1 MTDKANIHRTKPSQR
16 SKARLLQASGGTK
29 RANRY
34 AAVPSPSALAVY
46 VLGTPEAMSTSAA
59 HDPRREV
66 EKIREHLGSH
76 EGRLAFLIGA
86 GTSAA
91 IRNPEDEPL
100 IPTVTELSKACR
112 DAVANLGAEQA
123 SAYDS
128 IRAECEAD
136 LETAK
141 SGEPPTAAR
150 AVNVEDILSAVRT
163 KLSAIGDSDTIAGL
177 DKAKLVG
184 VEKEIRTTI
193 AKAAF
198 PAEDHIPSH
207 LPHHQFA
214 RWVSRLGRATAIE
227 LFTTNYDTLFE
238 RALED
243 ERLSVFDGF
252 VGMRRPFFSAAS
264 LARSTSMPG
273 SSWTRLWKLHG
284 SINWSMQSFADRSE
298 RIVRGEDSDSGE
310 LIFPSLHKYDE
321 SRKQPYASIL
331 DHLGRLL
338 DDPGGALLV
347 VLGYSFGDQ
356 HINEIVFDAL
366 DSRDRAHIF
375 AIQFEELPDDHPL
388 IVRATALPNLLVYG
402 PKTAVVGG
410 VRAPWRLNEAVDD
423 STAALLDIAFDSNA
437 APEPEQIADLG
448 RFRLGDFTYFATFL
462 SSLVGEAD
470 D

>member
-1 MTDKANIHRTKPSQR
+1 
-16 SKARLLQASGGTK
+16 
-29 RANRY
+29 
-34 AAVPSPSALAVY
+34 
-46 VLGTPEAMSTSAA
+46 MSTSAA

-91 IRNPEDEPL
+91 VRDSENKLL
-100 IPTVTELSKACR
+100 IPTVTALSKTCR
-112 DAVANLGAEQA
+112 AAVAALGNKHA

-128 IRAECEAD
+128 IRVECEAD
-136 LETAK
+136 LKDAAK
-141 SGEPPTAAR
+141 AGEPPNVVR
-150 AVNVEDILSAVRT
+150 PVNVEDILSAVRT
-163 KLSAIGDSDTIAGL
+163 KLSAIGDGDTIAGL
-177 DKAKLVG
+177 DKAKLVE
-184 VEKEIRTTI
+184 VEKEIRATI
-193 AKAAF
+193 AEAAI
-198 PAEDHIPSH
+198 PAEDRIPKR

-214 RWVSRLGRATAIE
+214 RWVSRLGRAKAIE

-243 ERLSVFDGF
+243 EHLSIFDGF
-252 VGMRRPFFSAAS
+252 VGTRRPFFSAAS
-264 LARSTSMPG
+264 LVRSTSMPG

-284 SINWSMQSFADRSE
+284 SINWSMQSFADDSE
-298 RIVRGEDSDSGE
+298 RIVRGAESGGGE

-331 DHLGRLL
+331 DHLGHLL

-375 AIQFEELPDDHPL
+375 AIQFEELADSHPL
-388 IVRATALPNLLVYG
+388 ITRATALPNLLVYG
-402 PKTAVVGG
+402 PETAVVGG
-410 VRAPWRLNEAVDD
+410 VRAPWTLNEAVTD

-437 APEPEQIADLG
+437 APEPEQIATLG
-448 RFRLGDFTYFATFL
+448 RFRLGDFIYFADFL
-462 SSLVGEAD
+462 SSLVGERNE
-470 D
+470 